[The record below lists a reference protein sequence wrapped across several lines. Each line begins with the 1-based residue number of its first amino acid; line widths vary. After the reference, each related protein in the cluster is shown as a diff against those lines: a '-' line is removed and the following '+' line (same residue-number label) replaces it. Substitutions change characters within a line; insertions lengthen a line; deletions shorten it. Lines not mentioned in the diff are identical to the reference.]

1 MFTRLPNIDPRSIPT
16 AFQPMGASLG
26 MLGASPAVRLSQFR
40 GPEHTLE
47 TMAQNALGPFGEK
60 SMIVRQFTEWV
71 IREVQPKDYLGELLA
86 IRNIFVQPSPKRPTT
101 PMFRYANDP
110 RHVEMVKTPERMV
123 KEIMEQGSCVCDC
136 DDYSCMAAT
145 MCLQIGREVE
155 LVAVGFEPGSLS
167 HVGIRAKEP
176 KSNTWIWLDGVA
188 GPREQE
194 AAKRA
199 KNIMILGL
207 KSLD

>member
-1 MFTRLPNIDPRSIPT
+1 MFRPIVAPPTLAPAALHGVATPRG
-16 AFQPMGASLG
+16 F
-26 MLGASPAVRLSQFR
+26 LGASPDTKLTPFR
-40 GPEHTLE
+40 GPEHTLQA
-47 TMAQNALGPFGEK
+47 MAEHALGPHGEK
-60 SMIVRQFTEWV
+60 SMVVRQFTEWV

-86 IRNIFVQPSPKRPTT
+86 IRNIFVQPSPWKPGVAL
-101 PMFRYANDP
+101 FRYANDP

-123 KEIMEQGSCVCDC
+123 REIMENGSCVCDC

-155 LVAVGFEPGSLS
+155 LVAVGFEPGALS

-176 KSNTWIWLDGVA
+176 KSNMWVWLDGVA
-188 GPREQE
+188 GPREHE
-194 AAKRA
+194 AAKRT
-199 KNIMILGL
+199 KNTMILRL